1 MNGDFKP
8 SWTLNIFVQI
18 EHTCY
23 DKFNS
28 SMIARGY
35 ELTNFQLVVNWVKL

>member
-8 SWTLNIFVQI
+8 SWTLNIFMQI

-23 DKFNS
+23 DEFNG
-28 SMIARGY
+28 SMLACGY
-35 ELTNFQLVVNWVKL
+35 ELTNLW